1 MTDVSMKDYVDQRF
15 AGQDQRVAI
24 ALSAVETAYAHS
36 RNRASLWIAILAI
49 VVSMFNLIVL
59 MMWHF
64 K

>member
-24 ALSAVETAYAHS
+24 ALSAVETASAHS